1 MSELSLR
8 RRAGLP
14 TSAADELRREH
25 RRTRWVRLALGVAA
39 LALLLAAFG
48 IARDLH
54 ALPTSYFA
62 SGSGGIV
69 VLDLSTSVDAQ
80 KSW

>member
-8 RRAGLP
+8 RRSGLP
-14 TSAADELRREH
+14 TSAADELRGEH
-25 RRTRWVRLALGVAA
+25 RRTRWLRLVLAAAALG
-39 LALLLAAFG
+39 LLLGAFG

-62 SGSGGIV
+62 IASEIGRASCRERV
-69 VLDLSTSVDAQ
+69 
-80 KSW
+80 